1 MERMSKVV
9 AVVVTWRRE
18 RELERLLA
26 SLEQSTLPLHGC
38 VVMDHAGTV
47 PEEMSRRSF
56 PVKVVQDTSNP
67 GPGAGWANGTRHA
80 WDIFGKTDVWYLD
93 DDVVIPP
100 DTLEILLR
108 EKRGSGGNG
117 TQLGAVEDA
126 AHSGQG
132 SSFSKTQGG
141 ADACPGLL
149 DAAPSGLNPKTAFS
163 KHVPCSAT
171 SNAVFGLNPFGAV
184 AICPLIEDR
193 EGRLW
198 GFPEPVSK
206 SDRKKIRAAATP
218 ADALRLLGPGRH
230 PFCWATGA
238 CILVDGAAIETT
250 GLHRGDFWMLGED
263 LEFSMRLAATGR
275 AVFTCLAAV
284 PHLPPEPA
292 DEAGARRADYRKFC
306 ALLQNLSYLSFHSL
320 HSRHMWRYLPGNFR
334 RFFRS
339 HGMSPTTIRDAATCF
354 VLGAGCGHPSGHRS
368 GTALRERIARREL
381 GR

>member
-1 MERMSKVV
+1 MEERMSKVV

-26 SLEQSTLPLHGC
+26 SLEQTTFPLHGC

-56 PVKVVQDTSNP
+56 PVKIVQDTSNP

-80 WDIFGKTDVWYLD
+80 RDIFGKTDVWYLD

-108 EKRGSGGNG
+108 EKGGAAANG

-126 AHSGQG
+126 AHSRQD

-149 DAAPSGLNPKTAFS
+149 DAAPSGLNP
-163 KHVPCSAT
+163 
-171 SNAVFGLNPFGAV
+171 LDIV
-184 AICPLIEDR
+184 AICPLLEDDA
-193 EGRLW
+193 GRLW

-218 ADALRLLGPGRH
+218 ADALRLLGPGPH

-284 PHLPPEPA
+284 PHLPPEPPDKA
-292 DEAGARRADYRKFC
+292 EARRTDYRKFC
-306 ALLQNLSYLSFHSL
+306 ALLQNLCFLSFHSP

-339 HGMSPTTIRDAATCF
+339 HGMSPATIRDAATCF
-354 VLGAGCGHPSGHRS
+354 VQGAVCGHPSGHRS
-368 GTALRERIARREL
+368 GAALRERIARREL